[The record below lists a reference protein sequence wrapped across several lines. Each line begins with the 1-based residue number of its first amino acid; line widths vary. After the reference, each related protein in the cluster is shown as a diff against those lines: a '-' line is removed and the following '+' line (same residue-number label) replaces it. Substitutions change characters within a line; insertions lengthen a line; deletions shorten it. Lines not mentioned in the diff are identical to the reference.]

1 MKNNYQAIGSVGE
14 KKLSVL
20 LWSILIG
27 LLSGLVVVGYRAV
40 LNCAEKLAFIIYR
53 FLREYLIWFP
63 VWMTLLIVM
72 GIAVGKMVKKNDMI
86 SGSGIPQVKGIMM
99 GYIKDTWFGTL
110 CLKFIGGTVAILG
123 GLSLGREGPSVQLGA
138 CVAEGVTKK
147 VKATRMEKKVLIASG
162 ASAGL
167 SAAFNAP
174 LAGVVF
180 ALEEIFKYFSPLI
193 LLSTMAAAVAA
204 DFVAKN
210 VFGME
215 HVFQFP
221 EVGMIPLS
229 SYWILLLLGAVL
241 GAAGAF
247 YNKVLLATQRLYRKL
262 LPQDKRPLIPFILAG
277 ILGLTFPSVLC
288 GGHEIISQFNLSTG
302 IFMLFLL
309 LLVKFLFSMISFG
322 SGSPGGIFFPLLII
336 GGTIGA
342 IFGSVSVHW
351 LGFSQNLFFN
361 FVILAM
367 AGYFTAIVRAPITGI
382 ILITEMTGSLHHLLS
397 LTVVSITA
405 YIVADLL
412 KSAPVYES
420 LLENLLK
427 TKNILPEKEEHSKK
441 ILIDTIVQH
450 GSKIAGKQVKEIKW
464 PRRSL
469 LLSIK
474 RMETEIIPK
483 GDTIIQEGD
492 YLILI
497 TDLNSEW
504 KTRERINT
512 LACAPE

>member
-40 LNCAEKLAFIIYR
+40 LNYAEKLAFIIYR

-193 LLSTMAAAVAA
+193 LLSTMAAAVA

-262 LPQDKRPLIPFILAG
+262 LSQDKRPLIPFILAG

>member
-40 LNCAEKLAFIIYR
+40 LNYAEKLAFIIYG
-53 FLREYLIWFP
+53 FLREHLIWFP

-221 EVGMIPLS
+221 E
-229 SYWILLLLGAVL
+229 A
-241 GAAGAF
+241 
-247 YNKVLLATQRLYRKL
+247 
-262 LPQDKRPLIPFILAG
+262 
-277 ILGLTFPSVLC
+277 
-288 GGHEIISQFNLSTG
+288 
-302 IFMLFLL
+302 
-309 LLVKFLFSMISFG
+309 
-322 SGSPGGIFFPLLII
+322 
-336 GGTIGA
+336 
-342 IFGSVSVHW
+342 
-351 LGFSQNLFFN
+351 
-361 FVILAM
+361 
-367 AGYFTAIVRAPITGI
+367 
-382 ILITEMTGSLHHLLS
+382 LS
-397 LTVVSITA
+397 LVPQALFTIKFCWQRKDYT
-405 YIVADLL
+405 
-412 KSAPVYES
+412 
-420 LLENLLK
+420 ENCFLRTNGL
-427 TKNILPEKEEHSKK
+427 
-441 ILIDTIVQH
+441 
-450 GSKIAGKQVKEIKW
+450 
-464 PRRSL
+464 
-469 LLSIK
+469 
-474 RMETEIIPK
+474 
-483 GDTIIQEGD
+483 
-492 YLILI
+492 
-497 TDLNSEW
+497 
-504 KTRERINT
+504 
-512 LACAPE
+512 

>member
-1 MKNNYQAIGSVGE
+1 MKNNYQAISSVGE
-14 KKLSVL
+14 KKLPVL
-20 LWSILIG
+20 LWSIVIG
-27 LLSGLVVVGYRAV
+27 LLAGLVVVAYRIV
-40 LNCAEKLAFIIYR
+40 LNYAEKLSFTIYG
-53 FLREYLIWFP
+53 FLQESPGWIP
-63 VWMTLLIVM
+63 VWMLVLVIL
-72 GIAVGKMVKKNDMI
+72 GILVGKMVKKNDMI

-110 CLKFIGGTVAILG
+110 CLKFIGGAAAILG

-138 CVAEGVTKK
+138 CVAEGVAKK
-147 VKATRMEKKVLIASG
+147 GKITRMEKKVLIASG

-210 VFGME
+210 VFGMA

-221 EVGMIPLS
+221 EVGVIPLS

-241 GAAGAF
+241 GATGAF
-247 YNKVLLATQRLYRKL
+247 YNQVLLAAQRFYQKL
-262 LPQDKRPLIPFILAG
+262 PRDKRPLIPFVLAG
-277 ILGLTFPSVLC
+277 ILGLVFPSVLC
-288 GGHEIISQFNLSTG
+288 GGHEIVSQLNLSTG
-302 IFMLFLL
+302 LLMLFA
-309 LLVKFLFSMISFG
+309 LLVMKFLFSMISFG

-342 IFGSVSVHW
+342 IFGTIAVHW
-351 LGFSQNLFFN
+351 LGFSSDLFFN

-397 LTVVSITA
+397 LTVVAITS

-427 TKNILPEKEEHSKK
+427 TKNILPKEEEANQK

-450 GSKIAGKQVKEIKW
+450 GSKIAGKQVKEIRW
-464 PRRSL
+464 PRRTL

-474 RMETEIIPK
+474 RMENEIIPK
-483 GDTIIQEGD
+483 GDTVLQEED

-504 KTRERINT
+504 KTRERIHALT
-512 LACAPE
+512 CAPE